1 MKLTGV
7 VSTNQEWYLLLGRVQ
22 LFPGGADGALPLLP
36 QSLHVCLQ
44 LPQLSYIQTRGMGG
58 VSR

>member
-1 MKLTGV
+1 MK
-7 VSTNQEWYLLLGRVQ
+7 QEWYLLLGRVQ

-44 LPQLSYIQTRGMGG
+44 LPQLSYIHTRGE
-58 VSR
+58 